1 MQLFALFIAALGV
14 QLVCAQEKYR
24 LLHRLHEPSQ
34 TGTSFSRRAELAFS
48 AGKPAIED
56 EPSFAEEWKNMLQN
70 SEIGPDTLYQV
81 ALATSRGHPK
91 DFSSVKACHLREGAT
106 ENIVLHFASVKDEL
120 PYALDLFVSPIPH
133 DGSCPPTSAP
143 LVAPQNTTYS
153 VAYPRHPPL
162 PELRAPPPVTEQGEP
177 VKPPEEKS
185 FLQKYWIYIAIVMG
199 AMLIMPGAPEEGQGG
214 GGGGGG
220 GRR

>member
-1 MQLFALFIAALGV
+1 MQLLSFLIAALAA
-14 QLVCAQEKYR
+14 QLVHAQEKYR
-24 LLHRLHEPSQ
+24 LLHRLHDPSKP
-34 TGTSFSRRAELAFS
+34 GASFSRRAEVAFS
-48 AGKPAIED
+48 AGKPLIED
-56 EPSFAEEWKNMLQN
+56 EPSFADVWQN
-70 SEIGPDTLYQV
+70 FIQSSEIGPDTLYQV
-81 ALATSRGHPK
+81 ALATSRGHPR
-91 DFSSVKACHLREGAT
+91 DYSSVKACHLRAGSA
-106 ENIVLHFASVKDEL
+106 ENIIFHFSSVKDEL

-143 LVAPQNTTYS
+143 LVAPQNTSYT

-199 AMLIMPGAPEEGQGG
+199 AMLIMPGPPEEGQGG
-214 GGGGGG
+214 GGGA
-220 GRR
+220 RR